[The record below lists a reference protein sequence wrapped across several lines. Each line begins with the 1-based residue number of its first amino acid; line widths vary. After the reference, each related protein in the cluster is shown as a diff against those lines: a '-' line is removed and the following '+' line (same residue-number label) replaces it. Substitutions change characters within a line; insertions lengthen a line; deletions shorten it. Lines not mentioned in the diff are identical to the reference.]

1 MVTQA
6 YLMVTQAYLKAVQ
19 AYLKAVQAYLMVTQA
34 YLMVTQVPTVPQLE
48 VQLQVPTVPQLEV
61 QLQVPT
67 VPQLEVQLVTQ
78 VPTVP
83 RLEVQL
89 VTQVQVQ
96 RLLAVLCHIRYL
108 ELWGD
113 LQQLGSEPIEDPIQG
128 QDGQYRRQRVRRW
141 TPHNRP
147 HQVIQLD
154 CLANQPQTPQ
164 HGVNRLRVV

>member
-19 AYLKAVQAYLMVTQA
+19 AYLMVTQA
-34 YLMVTQVPTVPQLE
+34 YLMVT
-48 VQLQVPTVPQLEV
+48 QVPTVPQLEV

-164 HGVNRLRVV
+164 HGVNQFRVV

>member
-1 MVTQA
+1 ME
-6 YLMVTQAYLKAVQ
+6 VQ
-19 AYLKAVQAYLMVTQA
+19 L
-34 YLMVTQVPTVPQLE
+34 VTQVLTVPQLE
-48 VQLQVPTVPQLEV
+48 VQLVTQVTQA
-61 QLQVPT
+61 PT

-83 RLEVQL
+83 QLEVQLVTQVTQVTQVPTVPQLEVQL
-89 VTQVQVQ
+89 VTQVQVRQ
-96 RLLAVLCHIRYL
+96 SLAVLCRIRYL

-113 LQQLGSEPIEDPIQG
+113 LQQLGSEPIEGPIPG

-154 CLANQPQTPQ
+154 CPENQQKTPQ
-164 HGVNRLRVV
+164 HGVNQLRVV